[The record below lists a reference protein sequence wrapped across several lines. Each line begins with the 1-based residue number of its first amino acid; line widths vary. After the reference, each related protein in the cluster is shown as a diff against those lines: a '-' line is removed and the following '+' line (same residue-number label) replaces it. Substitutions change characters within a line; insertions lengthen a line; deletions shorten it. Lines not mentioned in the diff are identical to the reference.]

1 MIDSLVTFVIG
12 MSGGSAALG
21 IVLFTL
27 AVRLLLLPLNVRQ
40 ARTTKI
46 RERLAPKQQEL
57 GKRWSRNPERLAKE
71 LNALYAKEGSSP
83 FAGILPMLAQLPF
96 MWLMFR
102 VATHPTA
109 LAGHSLLGA
118 PLGQQV
124 AGIVANYGLVSLPFS
139 VFILVIVLVAAVAW
153 WSSRQIAANAARQG
167 EIAGGQPEVM
177 RKIMRLMPYGS
188 VLAALVLPLAAGL
201 YLLVST
207 AWATGERGV
216 LASRPL

>member
-1 MIDSLVTFVIG
+1 MIDSLVTFVIS

-40 ARTTKI
+40 ARTAKV
-46 RERLAPKQQEL
+46 REKLAPKLREL
-57 GKRWSRNPERLAKE
+57 QKRYGRNPERLSKE
-71 LNALYAKEGSSP
+71 LSALYAKEGSSP
-83 FAGILPMLAQLPF
+83 FAGFMPMLAQLPF
-96 MWLMFR
+96 MWLMYR

-109 LAGHSLLGA
+109 LVGHDLFGA

-124 AGIVANYGLVSLPFS
+124 AGVVANYGLASMPVL
-139 VFILVIVLVAAVAW
+139 VFVLVIALVAAVAW
-153 WSSRQIAANAARQG
+153 FSARQIKVS
-167 EIAGGQPEVM
+167 EEQPALM
-177 RKIMRLMPYGS
+177 KKIMPLLPYGS
-188 VLAALVLPLAAGL
+188 VLAALVLPLAGGL

-207 AWATGERGV
+207 AWAVSERAV

>member
-1 MIDSLVTFVIG
+1 MIDSLVTFVIS

-40 ARTTKI
+40 SRTMKI
-46 RERLAPKQQEL
+46 RERLAPKLREL
-57 GKRWSRNPERLAKE
+57 QKRHARNPERLAKE
-71 LNALYAKEGSSP
+71 TSALFAKEGTSP
-83 FAGILPMLAQLPF
+83 FAGFLPMLAQLPF

-109 LAGHSLLGA
+109 LAGHTLFGA

-124 AGIVANYGLVSLPFS
+124 AGVVANFGLVSAPVL
-139 VFILVIVLVAAVAW
+139 VFALVIALVAVVAW
-153 WSSRQIAANAARQG
+153 FSARNIKVS
-167 EIAGGQPEVM
+167 EDQPEWL
-177 RKIMRLMPYGS
+177 KRLLPWMPYGS
-188 VLAALVLPLAAGL
+188 VLATLVLPLAAAL
-201 YLLVST
+201 YLLVSM
-207 AWATGERGV
+207 AWATTERAV

>member
-1 MIDSLVTFVIG
+1 MIDSLVTFVIS

-46 RERLAPKQQEL
+46 RERLAPKVAQL
-57 GKRWSRNPERLAKE
+57 RKRFERNPERLLKE
-71 LNALYAKEGSSP
+71 TSALYAKEGSSP
-83 FAGILPMLAQLPF
+83 FAGFMPALAQLPF

-109 LAGHSLLGA
+109 LIGHDLLGA

-124 AGIVANYGLVSLPFS
+124 AGVVAHYGLASAPFL
-139 VFILVIVLVAAVAW
+139 VFVAIIALVITVAW
-153 WSSRQIAANAARQG
+153 LSARQIKIT
-167 EIAGGQPEVM
+167 EDQPAYL
-177 RKIMRLMPYGS
+177 RKLLPIMPYGS
-188 VLAALVLPLAAGL
+188 VLAVLVLPLAAGL

-207 AWATGERGV
+207 AWAVGERAV
-216 LASRPL
+216 LARLPLATA

>member
-27 AVRLLLLPLNVRQ
+27 AVRLLLLPLNVHQ

-46 RERLAPKQQEL
+46 RERLAPKLREL
-57 GKRWSRNPERLAKE
+57 QKRFGRNPERLSKE
-71 LNALYAKEGSSP
+71 LNALYAKEGTSP
-83 FAGILPMLAQLPF
+83 FAGFLPMLAQLPF
-96 MWLMFR
+96 MWLMYR

-109 LAGHSLLGA
+109 LAGHTLFGA

-124 AGIVANYGLVSLPFS
+124 AGVVANYGLVSMP
-139 VFILVIVLVAAVAW
+139 ILVFVSVILLVMAVAW
-153 WSSRQIAANAARQG
+153 FSARQIKVA
-167 EIAGGQPEVM
+167 EEQPELM
-177 RKIMRLMPYGS
+177 KKIMPLLPYGS
-188 VLAALVLPLAAGL
+188 VLAALVLPLAGAL

-207 AWATGERGV
+207 AWAVGERAV

>member
-1 MIDSLVTFVIG
+1 MIDSLVTFVIS

-40 ARTTKI
+40 SRTMKL
-46 RERLAPKQQEL
+46 RQRLAPKLREL
-57 GKRWSRNPERLAKE
+57 QKRHARNPERLAKE
-71 LNALYAKEGSSP
+71 TSALFAKEGTSP
-83 FAGILPMLAQLPF
+83 FAGFLPMLGQFPF
-96 MWLMFR
+96 MWLMYR

-109 LAGHSLLGA
+109 LAGHTLFGA

-124 AGIVANYGLVSLPFS
+124 AGAVANFGLVSAPVL
-139 VFILVIVLVAAVAW
+139 VFVLVIALVAVVAW
-153 WSSRQIAANAARQG
+153 FSARNIKVT
-167 EIAGGQPEVM
+167 EDQPDWL
-177 RKIMRLMPYGS
+177 KRLLPWMPYGS

-201 YLLVST
+201 YLLVSM
-207 AWATGERGV
+207 AWATTERAV